1 MSFTVAF
8 NTLMDA
14 WNHHQDLHTE
24 NATIAELVESRV
36 RLDAARSLMSH
47 SRNI

>member
-14 WNHHQDLHTE
+14 WNHHQGLHTD

-36 RLDAARSLMSH
+36 RLDAARSQMSQN
-47 SRNI
+47 RNI